1 MQLAAAAEAVMNVGS
16 DMSDEE
22 RPEAQIVAIA
32 AIIVSQIAGSIRRN
46 TK

>member
-1 MQLAAAAEAVMNVGS
+1 LAAAAEAVMNVGS

-22 RPEAQIVAIA
+22 REEAQIVAIA

>member
-16 DMSDEE
+16 DMSDEQRE
-22 RPEAQIVAIA
+22 EAQIVAIA